1 VKIILAGTG
10 KKFNTEWIFR
20 DLSYSFEK
28 DHACAILGR
37 NGSGKSTL
45 LQVIAGSIHPTAGT
59 VGYSLGGIE
68 IPVEKVFQHLTIV
81 APYQELIEEF
91 TLQEMLRFHFLF
103 KSPLPGLTI
112 PAIIDRIGFKDPGK
126 KTIRNFSSG
135 MKQRVKLV
143 IGLLSNVPLVLLD
156 EPTMNL
162 DEAGT
167 NWYLQ
172 LVQETAKNRII
183 LVCSNLQQQETS
195 FCREKLLIEDFK
207 PQRTS

>member
-1 VKIILAGTG
+1 VKINLTGTG
-10 KKFNTEWIFR
+10 KKYNTEWIFR

-28 DHACAILGR
+28 DHAYAILGR

-59 VGYSLGGIE
+59 VSYSNNGSE
-68 IPVEKVFQHLTIV
+68 IPVDKIFRHLTIV

-91 TLQEMLRFHFLF
+91 TLREMHDFHFFF
-103 KSPLPGLTI
+103 KSPVPGFTI
-112 PAIIDRIGFKDPGK
+112 PSIIDRIGFRDPGNK
-126 KTIRNFSSG
+126 AIRYFSSG

-143 IGLLSNVPLVLLD
+143 LGLLSDVSIVLLD

-172 LVQETAKNRII
+172 LVSEMHKNRII
-183 LVCSNLQQQETS
+183 VVCSNLQHQETT
-195 FCREKLLIEDFK
+195 FCTEKLLIEDFK
-207 PQRTS
+207 PKKKS